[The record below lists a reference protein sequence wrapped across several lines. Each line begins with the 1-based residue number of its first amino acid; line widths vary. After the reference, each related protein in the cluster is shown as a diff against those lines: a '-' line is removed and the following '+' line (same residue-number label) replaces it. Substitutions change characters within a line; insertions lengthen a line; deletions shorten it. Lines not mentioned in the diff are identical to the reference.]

1 MGPIR
6 GRLALACLA
15 AVACAVG
22 QACPA
27 RADDTEYRDYVI
39 FVDGRE
45 AGQSRITMVEKA
57 DGSTHVRATAKVR
70 VKLIGLFTGYSYDV
84 ESQEQWKDGRLV
96 SLKST
101 ATEDGKTTR
110 VEVARAGA
118 QLRVQINNSG
128 GNNLR
133 PDIWPSSY
141 WKLADKRFHNKQVPI
156 LDADTGNEL
165 VGQLDYVGLEKLKIG
180 SRLDDCYRF
189 RITSIPV
196 PIELWF
202 DRYHRLVRQEFTE
215 SGHRTIVQVI
225 AVRR

>member
-6 GRLALACLA
+6 CRLALVCLA

-22 QACPA
+22 QAYPA

-39 FVDGRE
+39 FVDGKE

-57 DGSTHVRATAKVR
+57 DGSTYVSATAKVR
-70 VKLIGLFTGYSYDV
+70 VKVVGLFTGYSYDV
-84 ESQEQWKDGRLV
+84 TAQEQWQAGRLV
-96 SLKST
+96 SLKSV
-101 ATEDGKTTR
+101 ATEDSKTTR
-110 VEVARAGA
+110 VDVTRTGE
-118 QLRVQINNSG
+118 QLRVQINGSG
-128 GNNLR
+128 GNFLR
-133 PDIWPSSY
+133 PDVWPSSY

-165 VGQLDYVGLEKLKIG
+165 TGQLTYVNLEKLKIG
-180 SRLDDCYRF
+180 GKLDDCYHF
-189 RITSIPV
+189 RVTGIPV
-196 PIELWF
+196 PIDLWF